1 MCLILTTY
9 IVHLPFLLLVYTSDH
24 YGIQIVPNWKC
35 NADQVHQQQRVI
47 WRYKNA
53 DFGRACQ
60 LINETDWDSL
70 LPSDDID
77 LATTNWH
84 NTFIEACISQQTL
97 KKKRNVPWLNKNI
110 IRHIRKRNAAFKA
123 TKTSNSLSVNYK
135 YKKLR
140 NKVVMLLRKSK
151 KSYFQKLNPRN
162 KKEFWKAVKFLS
174 NYQST
179 IPTLHN
185 LKEIAELDK
194 DKAFMFNNFF
204 FILF

>member
-1 MCLILTTY
+1 MRINKYQIIRLDRNRHGGGILLY
-9 IVHLPFLLLVYTSDH
+9 VINSFSWEILPLGLNDLEMICCHLKQDIPLESIVFQFSIVLLLPPLGTSDH

-110 IRHIRKRNAAFKA
+110 IHHIRKRNAAFKA
-123 TKTSNSLSVNYK
+123 TKTSNNLLVNSK

-140 NKVVMLLRKSK
+140 NKVVMLL
-151 KSYFQKLNPRN
+151 
-162 KKEFWKAVKFLS
+162 
-174 NYQST
+174 
-179 IPTLHN
+179 
-185 LKEIAELDK
+185 
-194 DKAFMFNNFF
+194 
-204 FILF
+204 

>member
-1 MCLILTTY
+1 MSLIDLVLVSNPNHIHRSFT
-9 IVHLPFLLLVYTSDH
+9 IPLLGTSDH

-35 NADQVHQQQRVI
+35 NADQVHQQQRII

-77 LATTNWH
+77 LATTNWPK
-84 NTFIEACISQQTL
+84 IMQACIPQQTL

-123 TKTSNSLSVNYK
+123 TKTSNSLSVNSK

-151 KSYFQKLNPRN
+151 KSYF
-162 KKEFWKAVKFLS
+162 
-174 NYQST
+174 
-179 IPTLHN
+179 
-185 LKEIAELDK
+185 
-194 DKAFMFNNFF
+194 
-204 FILF
+204 

>member
-1 MCLILTTY
+1 M
-9 IVHLPFLLLVYTSDH
+9 
-24 YGIQIVPNWKC
+24 Q
-35 NADQVHQQQRVI
+35 
-47 WRYKNA
+47 
-53 DFGRACQ
+53 
-60 LINETDWDSL
+60 
-70 LPSDDID
+70 
-77 LATTNWH
+77 
-84 NTFIEACISQQTL
+84 ACILQQTL

-123 TKTSNSLSVNYK
+123 TKTSNSLSVNSK
-135 YKKLR
+135 YKKLH